1 MKTKINK
8 CVRTASLLLLS
19 LLLLSLLPFSIS
31 AETVYSEGYFKYT
44 ISGDEAAII
53 EYFGSESEIVIPSS
67 LGGKTVTE
75 LRGRIFRSDL
85 PVTKLT
91 LPDTLT
97 AIDDSLLT
105 GLSQLRVVV
114 LQSRSISPR
123 VPSGC
128 VIIEDYPVYVDP
140 DSGKR
145 IPSDTTA
152 PNDAVT
158 PDPDTPRTDGSVGG
172 SDIGGSD
179 GSDASSSGSSGNI
192 GSGAGDQIDGDSDGT
207 FTEKGI
213 SAANGCT
220 ITVDNTG
227 NLIMIDRSGN
237 ITVIDRSRKYGLAE
251 GENGIIIA
259 DENGDRVRLEDDG
272 LTVVYPDGA
281 GGEKR
286 FRLPDETETVADT
299 AASGDAEAVP
309 GEKKGHGALIAVCA
323 ASAVAVI
330 VICAILVIRRKKSVS
345 KCGTE
350 KR

>member
-1 MKTKINK
+1 M
-8 CVRTASLLLLS
+8 
-19 LLLLSLLPFSIS
+19 
-31 AETVYSEGYFKYT
+31 
-44 ISGDEAAII
+44 
-53 EYFGSESEIVIPSS
+53 
-67 LGGKTVTE
+67 
-75 LRGRIFRSDL
+75 
-85 PVTKLT
+85 T

-97 AIDDSLLT
+97 EIDDSLLT

-140 DSGKR
+140 DSGKY

-152 PNDAVT
+152 PNNAVT
-158 PDPDTPRTDGSVGG
+158 SDPGTPRTDGSAGG
-172 SDIGGSD
+172 SVIGGSD
-179 GSDASSSGSSGNI
+179 GSGVSSSGNS
-192 GSGAGDQIDGDSDGT
+192 GSGAGDQIDVDSDGT
-207 FTEKGI
+207 LAEKGI

-251 GENGIIIA
+251 GEDGIIIA
-259 DENGDRVRLEDDG
+259 DENGDCVRLEDDG

-286 FRLPDETETVADT
+286 FRLSDETETAADT
-299 AASGDAEAVP
+299 TAYGDAGTVP
-309 GEKKGHGALIAVCA
+309 GKTKGHGVLIAVCA
-323 ASAVAVI
+323 SSAAAVI
-330 VICAILVIRRKKSVS
+330 AICAVLVIRRRKGVS
-345 KCGTE
+345 KGGAE

>member
-1 MKTKINK
+1 MKSKINK
-8 CVRTASLLLLS
+8 CMSTTSLLLLS

-67 LGGKTVTE
+67 LGGRTVTE

-97 AIDDSLLT
+97 EIDDSLLT
-105 GLSQLRVVV
+105 GLSRLRVVV

-140 DSGKR
+140 DSGKY

-152 PNDAVT
+152 PNNAVT
-158 PDPDTPRTDGSVGG
+158 SDPGTPRTDGSAGG
-172 SDIGGSD
+172 SDIGGPG
-179 GSDASSSGSSGNI
+179 GSGVSSSGNS

-207 FTEKGI
+207 FAEKGI

-237 ITVIDRSRKYGLAE
+237 ITVIDRGRKYGLAE
-251 GENGIIIA
+251 GEDGIVIA
-259 DENGDRVRLEDDG
+259 DENGDCVRLEDDG

-286 FRLPDETETVADT
+286 FRLPDEAETAADT
-299 AASGDAEAVP
+299 TAYDDAGTVSG
-309 GEKKGHGALIAVCA
+309 KTKGHVVLIAVCA
-323 ASAVAVI
+323 SSAAAVI
-330 VICAILVIRRKKSVS
+330 VICAVFVIRRRKGVS
-345 KCGTE
+345 KGGAE

>member
-1 MKTKINK
+1 MKSKINK
-8 CVRTASLLLLS
+8 CMSTTSLLLLS

-44 ISGDEAAII
+44 ISGEEAAII

-67 LGGKTVTE
+67 LGGRTVTE

-97 AIDDSLLT
+97 EIDDSLLT

-140 DSGKR
+140 DSGKY

-152 PNDAVT
+152 PNNAVT
-158 PDPDTPRTDGSVGG
+158 SDPGTPRTDSSAGG
-172 SDIGGSD
+172 SDVGSSVD
-179 GSDASSSGSSGNI
+179 SDASSSGGSGNS

-227 NLIMIDRSGN
+227 NLIMIDRDGN

-251 GENGIIIA
+251 GEDGIIIA
-259 DENGDRVRLEDDG
+259 DENGDRVRVENDG
-272 LTVVYPDGA
+272 ATVVYPDGA

-286 FRLPDETETVADT
+286 FCLPDEAETAADT
-299 AASGDAEAVP
+299 TAYGDAGTVP
-309 GEKKGHGALIAVCA
+309 GKTKGHGVLIAVCA
-323 ASAVAVI
+323 SSAAAVI
-330 VICAILVIRRKKSVS
+330 AICTILVIRRRKGVS
-345 KCGTE
+345 KGGAE

>member
-8 CVRTASLLLLS
+8 SMRAASLLLLS

-158 PDPDTPRTDGSVGG
+158 PDPVTPRTDGSAGG
-172 SDIGGSD
+172 SDIGGPG
-179 GSDASSSGSSGNI
+179 GSGVSSSGNSW
-192 GSGAGDQIDGDSDGT
+192 SGAGDQIDGDSDGT
-207 FTEKGI
+207 FAEKGI

-251 GENGIIIA
+251 GEDGIIIA
-259 DENGDRVRLEDDG
+259 DENGDCVRLEDDG

-286 FRLPDETETVADT
+286 FRLPDEAETAADT
-299 AASGDAEAVP
+299 TAYGDAGTVP
-309 GEKKGHGALIAVCA
+309 GKTKGHGVLIAVCA
-323 ASAVAVI
+323 SAAAAI
-330 VICAILVIRRKKSVS
+330 AICAVLVIRRRKGVS
-345 KCGTE
+345 KGGAE

>member
-1 MKTKINK
+1 MST
-8 CVRTASLLLLS
+8 TSLLLLS

-67 LGGKTVTE
+67 LGGRTVTE

-140 DSGKR
+140 DSGKY

-152 PNDAVT
+152 PNNAVT
-158 PDPDTPRTDGSVGG
+158 SDPGTPRTDSSVGG
-172 SDIGGSD
+172 SDIGGN
-179 GSDASSSGSSGNI
+179 GVSSSGNSW
-192 GSGAGDQIDGDSDGT
+192 SGAGDQIDVDSDGT
-207 FTEKGI
+207 LAEKGI

-237 ITVIDRSRKYGLAE
+237 ITVIDRSRKYGLSE
-251 GENGIIIA
+251 GEDGIIIA
-259 DENGDRVRLEDDG
+259 DENGDCVRLEDYG

-286 FRLPDETETVADT
+286 FRLSDETETAADT
-299 AASGDAEAVP
+299 TAYGDAGTVP
-309 GEKKGHGALIAVCA
+309 GKTKGHGVLIAVCA
-323 ASAVAVI
+323 SAAAAI
-330 VICAILVIRRKKSVS
+330 AICAVLVIRRRKDVS
-345 KCGTE
+345 KGGAE